1 MLGFGAIG
9 EFAVGQVSH
18 DSTALTSDILQ
29 QVVTK
34 LVNVDMLLPALPPR
48 LHHFT
53 SLGTAA
59 QIIETDNVRLSHAE
73 YSNDQT
79 EMEQAKEIILSTLNS
94 RSSHPF
100 FKQAHTEYEK
110 RVPELDA
117 YIFCMSMDKPGT
129 GLPQDILSQWRAY
142 GQDGRGV
149 ALTLGTSQLARMVGN
164 IPNLRINPVIYAR
177 STQQLFVDGI
187 LDLGLA
193 AHVHSDPFALDATI
207 AALAFATPLMKASGF
222 EEEHEWR
229 LIFMPPPLDPPPAL
243 QFHPRR
249 DFLAP
254 YLNLQYLWTDLRPQM
269 VSIQALRNALPM
281 HVPSI
286 TLPLLSIQEVMIGPS
301 GHQTLNVRAFKK
313 LLNQH
318 HLGSVTVERSQIPY
332 RSLG

>member
-1 MLGFGAIG
+1 
-9 EFAVGQVSH
+9 
-18 DSTALTSDILQ
+18 
-29 QVVTK
+29 
-34 LVNVDMLLPALPPR
+34 MLLPALPAR

-79 EMEQAKEIILSTLNS
+79 EMEQAKEIILSTLSS
-94 RSSHPF
+94 RPSHPF
-100 FKQAHTEYEK
+100 FQQAHAEYEK
-110 RVPELDA
+110 RAPELDA
-117 YIFCMSMDKPGT
+117 YIFCMSMDKPGA
-129 GLPQDILSQWRAY
+129 GQPQDILSQWRAY

-149 ALTLGTSQLARMVGN
+149 ALTLATSQLARMVGSV
-164 IPNLRINPVIYAR
+164 PNLRINPVIYAR

-193 AHVHSDPFALDATI
+193 AHVRSDPFALDATL
-207 AALAFATPLMKASGF
+207 AALAFATPLMKAPGF
-222 EEEHEWR
+222 EEEREWR
-229 LIFMPPPLDPPPAL
+229 LIFMPPLLNPRPRL

-254 YLNLQYLWTDLRPQM
+254 YLDLQYLWNHLRPQM
-269 VSIQALRNALPM
+269 VAIQALRASLPT
-281 HVPSI
+281 HAPSI

-313 LLNQH
+313 LLNQGA
-318 HLGSVTVERSQIPY
+318 LASVTVERSQIPY